1 MRLCWE
7 EAASRVG
14 VICLTL
20 EAAVPREELARGPGG
35 GETSKE
41 PRGQN
46 LTASEDWPSTR
57 TNLNDTVFDACGPH
71 PGPSLGQSG
80 ATPRVCSFS
89 RHRAYLKDAEP
100 HASVWLP
107 VSHSSSCI

>member
-41 PRGQN
+41 ARGPN
-46 LTASEDWPSTR
+46 LTSSEGWPSTR
-57 TNLNDTVFDACGPH
+57 TNLNDTALDVYGPQ
-71 PGPSLGQSG
+71 PGPSLGQPG
-80 ATPRVCSFS
+80 VTPRVCSFS
-89 RHRAYLKDAEP
+89 DHRACLKDAEP
-100 HASVWLP
+100 HASVWLT

>member
-1 MRLCWE
+1 MQLCWE

-46 LTASEDWPSTR
+46 LTASEGWPSTS

-71 PGPSLGQSG
+71 PGPAWVSL
-80 ATPRVCSFS
+80 
-89 RHRAYLKDAEP
+89 EP
-100 HASVWLP
+100 PPGFAPSLAIGP
-107 VSHSSSCI
+107 I